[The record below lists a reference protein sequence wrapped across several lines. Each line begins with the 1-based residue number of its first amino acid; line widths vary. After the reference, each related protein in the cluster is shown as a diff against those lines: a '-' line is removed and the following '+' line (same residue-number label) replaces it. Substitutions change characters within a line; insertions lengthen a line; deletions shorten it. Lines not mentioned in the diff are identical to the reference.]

1 MRKLIFL
8 LILLSSLNIFA
19 QSDSDFQFQDSYIEE
34 EMPEELIG
42 IWKSPDRYIF
52 FGKNMDFSVIL
63 KMYYGWY
70 YDVSSSTTLP
80 DDFEKD
86 KNNASFHDTKD
97 QKIVL
102 RRLKKDIPAWEL
114 SVLHEK
120 NEESIIP
127 LCVIQNKIYLD
138 FLIKDFS
145 QNEEESFFGFF
156 QGVSAKEQIRLSK
169 QNEKE
174 NIFCYFITPSSI
186 YSIRFWQTD
195 MEYQKDA
202 LATFNDSKE
211 IFKIKKHIQ
220 SCGKTYT
227 CATGKRARIRN
238 VEKFTQI
245 PNDFAVNS
253 QKGIIPIGKP
263 VYEKEE
269 NPANIDE
276 LIQIVKEANK
286 KRHPLPKC
294 PFEKHEVDWHWS
306 LIWELEK
313 YNPVIKEVRKEED
326 YKKFM
331 QQKTD

>member
-8 LILLSSLNIFA
+8 LILLSSLKIFA
-19 QSDSDFQFQDSYIEE
+19 QPLVGIQVQDSYIEKD
-34 EMPEELIG
+34 MPEELKG
-42 IWKSPDRYIF
+42 IWKSSDRYIF
-52 FGKNMDFSVIL
+52 FGEKMDFSVIL
-63 KMYYGWY
+63 KMYYTWY
-70 YDVSSSTTLP
+70 YDVASSTSLP
-80 DDFEKD
+80 DDFVKD
-86 KNNASFHDTKD
+86 KNNASFHETKD

-102 RRLKKDIPAWEL
+102 RKLNKNVPAWEL
-114 SVLHEK
+114 SVQHGK
-120 NEESIIP
+120 NEETVIP
-127 LCVIQNKIYLD
+127 LCVFQNKIYLD
-138 FLIKDFS
+138 FLVKDFS
-145 QNEEESFFGFF
+145 QNEDDSFLGFF

-186 YSIRFWQTD
+186 YRIRFWQTD
-195 MEYQKDA
+195 MEYQEDA
-202 LATFNDSKE
+202 LATFNDSEK
-211 IFKIKKHIQ
+211 IFKIRKHIK

-227 CATGKRARIRN
+227 CATGKRERIRN

-245 PNDFAVNS
+245 PKEFLINS
-253 QKGIIPIGKP
+253 QEGIIPVGKP

-269 NPANIDE
+269 NPANIEE

-286 KRHPLPKC
+286 NRHPMPKS
-294 PFEKHEVDWHWS
+294 PFEKHEVDWHWP

-313 YNPVIKEVRKEED
+313 CNPVIKEVRTEDD